1 MLLRRLPLVLI
12 LAGGCTYQV
21 NRAATVPHMSP
32 IMRSGAPL
40 ESVGEVSLGASSLAH
55 LTSPT
60 ASDATAAVEVP
71 GTQLEGSG
79 RIRLGRHLAVGLVL
93 AEGLAATARPAKST
107 QVPVDHGDPRGY
119 GFSMAASIPTSDP
132 HWHVG
137 LGLEAL
143 AWSVPYVEYKVCIDC
158 GSLGFQIVEKGR
170 NSVGQVALAV
180 TPTYRS
186 GKVDVYG
193 GLTVRNHPTIEQK
206 GIENGLDLSD
216 DVEAGPLNVV
226 ASVGVDVDLGGGVRA
241 GAVLYTPINGTP
253 VRYGPS
259 LGAMLTIPL
268 GRDAK
273 PAAAA
278 PAAMPVA
285 APGAAW

>member
-40 ESVGEVSLGASSLAH
+40 ESVAEISVGASSL
-55 LTSPT
+55 TTITNPT
-60 ASDATAAVEVP
+60 ASDSTAAVEVP
-71 GTQLEGSG
+71 GTQLEGGG
-79 RIRLGRHLAVGLVL
+79 RVRVGKHVALGLVM
-93 AEGLAATARPAKST
+93 AEGLEATAKPAKTT
-107 QVPVDHGDPRGY
+107 QVPVDNGDPRGY
-119 GFSMAASIPTSDP
+119 GFSMLASIPTSDP

-137 LGLEAL
+137 LGLEVL

-158 GSLGFQIVEKGR
+158 GGAGFQIQEKGR

-193 GLTVRNHPTIEQK
+193 GLTVRNHPTIKQK

-226 ASVGVDVDLGGGVRA
+226 ASVGVDVDLGGGVRG

-259 LGAMLTIPL
+259 IGAMLTFPL
-268 GRDAK
+268 GRDA
-273 PAAAA
+273 ARAAA
-278 PAAMPVA
+278 PAAAPGA
-285 APGAAW
+285 APGAVQ